1 MSTAGDVLGI
11 GTRNRQSKGTSMTIR
26 QPRVEI
32 QQPLPDLPLIRED
45 LLLHIEQR
53 QRDDASTAELLELRD
68 QYEQLPGLRR
78 H

>member
-1 MSTAGDVLGI
+1 MAS
-11 GTRNRQSKGTSMTIR
+11 R
-26 QPRVEI
+26 QPRVET